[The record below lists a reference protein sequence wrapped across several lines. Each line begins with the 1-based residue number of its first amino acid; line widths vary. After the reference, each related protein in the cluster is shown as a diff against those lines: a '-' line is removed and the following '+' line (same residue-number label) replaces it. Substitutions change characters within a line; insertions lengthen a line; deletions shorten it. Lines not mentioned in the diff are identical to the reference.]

1 MEFIRDFW
9 QILAEMAPY
18 LLFGFLIAGLLSAWV
33 PASLVERHL
42 GGRGWWPTL
51 KASLLG
57 IPLPICSCGVIP
69 VAASLRKHG
78 ASRGATTSFLLSTPQ
93 TGVDSILV
101 TLSLLGPLYAVYR
114 PIAALITGVGGGIIT
129 DALERNNQ
137 LGEQAGE
144 EDVTCTDSCCQPEA
158 AKEPALKRMWQF
170 GFVTLPRDI
179 GKPLII
185 GLLIAALISVLVP
198 EGFIPASLG
207 GFWAMLAVL
216 ALSIPMYVCAT
227 ASVPIAA
234 ALILAGVS
242 PGAALVFLVAGPATN
257 AATIT
262 TLWKI
267 LGPRSTVV
275 YLATV
280 AAGAFLGG
288 WALNGLFAVTK
299 LPTLHQGMW
308 MLPAWVNTASAI
320 VLLAVLAYAL
330 WPQRKGA
337 PRMDIELQDGQ
348 QQAVLDVQGMDC
360 EHCASSVRNALAA
373 QPGVS
378 NVQVDL
384 GSGTAT
390 IVGHGFDMEK
400 LIGAVSQAGY
410 QAKSN
415 S

>member
-1 MEFIRDFW
+1 
-9 QILAEMAPY
+9 MAPY
-18 LLFGFLIAGLLSAWV
+18 LLFGFLIAGLLAVWV
-33 PASLVERHL
+33 PATLVERHL

-101 TLSLLGPLYAVYR
+101 TLSLLGPLYAIYR
-114 PIAALITGVGGGIIT
+114 PFAALVTGVGGGLIT
-129 DALERNNQ
+129 DALERSNHI
-137 LGEQAGE
+137 GEQAGE
-144 EDVTCTDSCCQPEA
+144 AEVACNDSCCQPDTP
-158 AKEPALKRMWQF
+158 KESALKRIWQF
-170 GFVTLPRDI
+170 GFITLPRDI
-179 GKPLII
+179 GKSLLL
-185 GLLIAALISVLVP
+185 GLLIAALISAAVP

-257 AATIT
+257 AATVT

-275 YLATV
+275 YLLTV
-280 AAGAFLGG
+280 AVGAFLGG
-288 WALNGLFAVTK
+288 WALNGLFAATQ
-299 LPTLHQGMW
+299 LPTIQHGMF
-308 MLPAWVNTASAI
+308 MLPLWVNHASAI
-320 VLLAVLAYAL
+320 LLLLVLAYAL

-337 PRMDIELQDGQ
+337 PRMDMELHDDQE
-348 QQAVLDVQGMDC
+348 QAVLDVQGMDC
-360 EHCASSVRNALAA
+360 EHCASSVKNALTA

-390 IVGHGFDMEK
+390 IVGRGFDLEK
-400 LIGAVSQAGY
+400 LIGAIAQAGY
-410 QAKSN
+410 KAKKYGDG
-415 S
+415 

>member
-1 MEFIRDFW
+1 
-9 QILAEMAPY
+9 LADTGGDVALPAVR
-18 LLFGFLIAGLLSAWV
+18 LFNSRPAGGLLAAWV
-33 PASLVERHL
+33 PATLVERHL
-42 GGRGWWPTL
+42 GGRGWWPAL

-69 VAASLRKHG
+69 VAASLRRHG

-101 TLSLLGPLYAVYR
+101 TLSLLGPLYAIYR
-114 PIAALITGVGGGIIT
+114 PLAALITGVGGGIIT
-129 DALERNNQ
+129 DALERNNH

-144 EDVTCTDSCCQPEA
+144 ADVVCTDSCCQPGEK
-158 AKEPALKRMWQF
+158 KEPALRRIWQF

-179 GKPLII
+179 GKTLLL
-185 GLLIAALISVLVP
+185 GLVIAALISALVP

-216 ALSIPMYVCAT
+216 VLSIPMYVCAT
-227 ASVPIAA
+227 ASVPVAA
-234 ALILAGVS
+234 ALIMAGVS

-280 AAGAFLGG
+280 AVGAFLGG
-288 WALNGLFAVTK
+288 WALNGLFAATQ
-299 LPTLHQGMW
+299 LPTLQHGMF
-308 MLPAWVNTASAI
+308 MLPQWVNDASAI
-320 VLLAVLAYAL
+320 ALLALLAYAL
-330 WPQRKGA
+330 WPRRKGA
-337 PRMDIELQDGQ
+337 PKIDLELQDDQ

-360 EHCASSVRNALAA
+360 EHCASSVKNALTG

-378 NVQVDL
+378 EVQVDL
-384 GSGTAT
+384 GSGTAV
-390 IVGHGFDMEK
+390 IVGRGYDVDS
-400 LIGAVSQAGY
+400 LIACVAQAGY
-410 QAKSN
+410 KAKKN
-415 S
+415 GD

>member
-1 MEFIRDFW
+1 
-9 QILAEMAPY
+9 
-18 LLFGFLIAGLLSAWV
+18 
-33 PASLVERHL
+33 
-42 GGRGWWPTL
+42 
-51 KASLLG
+51 
-57 IPLPICSCGVIP
+57 
-69 VAASLRKHG
+69 
-78 ASRGATTSFLLSTPQ
+78 
-93 TGVDSILV
+93 VDSILV

-129 DALERNNQ
+129 DALERNNH

-144 EDVTCTDSCCQPEA
+144 ADVTCTDSCCEPGA
-158 AKEPALKRMWQF
+158 VKEPALKRIWEF

-179 GKPLII
+179 GKPLLI
-185 GLLIAALISVLVP
+185 GLLIAALISAAVP
-198 EGFIPASLG
+198 DGFIPASLG

-280 AAGAFLGG
+280 AVGAFLGG
-288 WALNGLFAVTK
+288 WALNGLFAVTH
-299 LPTLHQGMW
+299 LPTMQHGMF
-308 MLPAWVNTASAI
+308 MLPVWFNYVAAI
-320 VLLAVLAYAL
+320 VLLGVLANAV
-330 WPQRKGA
+330 WPRRKGA
-337 PRMDIELQDGQ
+337 PKMEMELNDNQE
-348 QQAVLDVQGMDC
+348 QAVLDVKGMDC
-360 EHCASSVRNALAA
+360 EHCASSVRNALAG

-384 GSGTAT
+384 SSGTAT
-390 IVGHGFDMEK
+390 IVGHGFDLDM
-400 LIGAVSQAGY
+400 LIGAISQAGY
-410 QAKSN
+410 QAKRYGSR
-415 S
+415 